1 MLDPSGETVWGGIW
15 PETLRTA
22 VGTRATE
29 ASMDEAGGGKS
40 NNRCWGVDEETGK
53 WFFGLGDRD
62 LEVLV
67 RDGLKGKP

>member
-22 VGTRATE
+22 VGTRAAE

-40 NNRCWGVDEETGK
+40 NRCWGVDEETGK

-62 LEVLV
+62 LGVLV